1 MNRAPSSRQGFILLE
16 VLMTLLILAVS
27 FAVFM
32 GAMAQVLR
40 VSSRASHTMEAVS
53 QYEALLFEVES
64 GVRSDLAGY
73 GGRGDLKEEYH
84 YLITAE
90 EQGDFSSY
98 LKSRLFLK
106 EGKELLDLELMVL
119 KAPVQ

>member
-1 MNRAPSSRQGFILLE
+1 MINTLSTRKGFILLE

-40 VSSRASHTMEAVS
+40 VSSRASQAMDAVS

-64 GVRSDLAGY
+64 GVRPDLAGY
-73 GGRGDLKEEYH
+73 GGRGDLKNNYH
-84 YLITAE
+84 YRILAE
-90 EQGDFSSY
+90 ERGDFGSFLRSH
-98 LKSRLFLK
+98 LFLK
-106 EGKELLDLELMVL
+106 EGKESFELELMVL
-119 KAPVQ
+119 KTPIQ